1 MHKGK
6 GKEWLATTHP
16 EREVEIHPEK
26 EVRWLSGQSYSISLA
41 ETGRHG
47 SRQMLSRASGMDE
60 LINFSVAT
68 VQTNA
73 V

>member
-26 EVRWLSGQSYSISLA
+26 EVRWLPGQSYPISLA
-41 ETGRHG
+41 VTGRHG
-47 SRQMLSRASGMDE
+47 SRQMLS
-60 LINFSVAT
+60 
-68 VQTNA
+68 
-73 V
+73 